1 MVWPGVGTKVV
12 EEVVEVAVVLVGL
25 VVVGVADADV
35 EEGLANVEVAVPDVE
50 LEVELADVEF
60 EVPDIELEVADVKEE
75 AVPDVKVDETVP
87 DVELEVEFADVK
99 LEEAVPDVEAEVVRL
114 PIVEVLIV
122 EVPKLELIVEVPML
136 ELIVE
141 VPMLELLLEELAATS
156 YMLRWFPP
164 PQYSVALPLQIM
176 EHPVTPGVVPPTR
189 FEPALMVFPQ

>member
-12 EEVVEVAVVLVGL
+12 EEVVVEVAVVLVGL

-35 EEGLANVEVAVPDVE
+35 EVELANVEVAVPDVE
-50 LEVELADVEF
+50 LEVELADVDF

-75 AVPDVKVDETVP
+75 AVPDIKVDKTVP
-87 DVELEVEFADVK
+87 DVELEVEFTDIK

-122 EVPKLELIVEVPML
+122 EVPEL

-141 VPMLELLLEELAATS
+141 VPMLELLLDELAATS
-156 YMLRWFPP
+156 YMLRRFPP